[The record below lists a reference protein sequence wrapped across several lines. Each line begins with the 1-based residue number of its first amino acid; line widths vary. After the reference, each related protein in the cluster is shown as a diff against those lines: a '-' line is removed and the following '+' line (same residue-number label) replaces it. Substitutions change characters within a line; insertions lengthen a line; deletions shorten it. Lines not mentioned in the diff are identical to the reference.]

1 MFQGERV
8 ASLSDYLAEVE
19 RYLHDSTN
27 SYWSE
32 SDLTAY
38 INKAIKQ
45 RDRDTG
51 MNREITTFTL
61 TTGTN
66 VYQVASVNANAFDV
80 FSIILNYSNVRQL
93 LSQLPYTLLTSQVQ
107 GINLY
112 NQVSLA
118 YAKYG
123 AGAIYFAP
131 APNQAYVTEWDCL
144 VASPDLVNATDADP
158 LPAPWTDPVP
168 FLACSFAKIQIQQ
181 YDEAERFKGLYR
193 DRLDEVMANSRSSS
207 MPYPY
212 YGFSGWR

>member
-1 MFQGERV
+1 M

-38 INKAIKQ
+38 INKAVKQ

-51 MNREITTFTL
+51 MNRAITTFAL
-61 TTGTN
+61 TPGTN
-66 VYQVASVNANAFDV
+66 VYAIASVSPTAFDV
-80 FSIILNYSNVRQL
+80 FSIILNYSNTRQL
-93 LSQLPYTLLTSQVQ
+93 LPQLPYTQLTAYVQ
-107 GINLY
+107 GINFY

-123 AGAIYFAP
+123 AGSIYFAP
-131 APNQAYVTEWDCL
+131 APDQAYSTEWDCL
-144 VASPDLVNATDADP
+144 VASPDLVNAADTDP

-181 YDEAERFKGLYR
+181 YDEADRFKQLYR
-193 DRLDEVMANSRSSS
+193 DRLDEVMANARSSV
-207 MPYPY
+207 MPAPY
-212 YGFSGWR
+212 FGFAGWR

>member
-1 MFQGERV
+1 M
-8 ASLSDYLAEVE
+8 ASLSDYLADVE
-19 RYLHDSTN
+19 RFLHDSSN

-32 SDLTAY
+32 ADLTVF
-38 INKAIKQ
+38 INRAIKQ

-51 MNREITTFTL
+51 MNRAITAKTL
-61 TTGTN
+61 TPGTN
-66 VYQVASVNANAFDV
+66 VYAIASVNANAFDV

-93 LSQLPYTLLTSQVQ
+93 LSQVPYTLLTAYIQ
-107 GINLY
+107 GINFY

-123 AGAIYFAP
+123 AASIYFAP
-131 APNQAYVTEWDCL
+131 APDQAYVTEWDCL
-144 VASPDLVNATDADP
+144 VASADLVNATDPDP

-181 YDEAERFKGLYR
+181 FDEADRFKQLYR
-193 DRLDEVMANSRSSS
+193 DRLDEVMANARSSS

-212 YGFSGWR
+212 YGFAGWR

>member
-1 MFQGERV
+1 M
-8 ASLSDYLAEVE
+8 ASLSDYLTDVE
-19 RYLHDSTN
+19 RLLHDTSN

-32 SDLTAY
+32 TDLTAW
-38 INKAIKQ
+38 INRAVKQ

-51 MNREITTFTL
+51 MNRQISTFTL
-61 TTGTN
+61 TTGSN
-66 VYQVASVNANAFDV
+66 VYSTVSVNANAFDV

-93 LSQLPYTLLTSQVQ
+93 LSQVPYTQLTAYIQ
-107 GINLY
+107 GINFY
-112 NQVSLA
+112 NQVSLC

-123 AGAIYFAP
+123 AGQIYFAP
-131 APNQAYVTEWDCL
+131 SPDQAYVTEWDCL

-181 YDEAERFKGLYR
+181 YDEADRFKQLYR
-193 DRLDEVMANSRSSS
+193 DRLDEVMANARSSS